1 MPYVFVDAEGQ
12 VAAIYAEPVEGA
24 VEVAADDPRLV
35 DFINR
40 TDPNRAQREEWIQSD
55 LSLARVIEDLIDVL
69 IEKKV
74 FMFTDLPEGAQQKLL
89 ERRGL
94 RKEFAYV
101 DDLFGDQTD
110 YGPGEGNNQGGGG
123 YL

>member
-1 MPYVFVDAEGQ
+1 MSQPLRASEFLVTAGIDVGSSAVK
-12 VAAIYAEPVEGA
+12 VAVLRSSEEPGV
-24 VEVAADDPRLV
+24 VEVLAL
-35 DFINR
+35 R
-40 TDPNRAQREEWIQSD
+40 TDRSRRRN
-55 LSLARVIEDLIDVL
+55 LARVIEDLIDVL